1 MSKVKFGI
9 SEVHVATFA
18 TDADG
23 KPTYDTPVKVPGAV
37 SLSIDPQGDESKFHA
52 DNGVYYS
59 SMANTGYEATLTIA
73 KLTEYIKTNLLG
85 QKKDANGAIIE
96 STNDKQSPFVLMF
109 QVEGDETNTRY
120 VYYNCTLSRPSS
132 ENSTTEDTIEPST
145 DELTLSIS
153 QRYDKAVKAEIEE
166 DNIKYDTVFTT
177 VYEPATV
184 VTP

>member
-9 SEVHVATFA
+9 SEVHVATF
-18 TDADG
+18 TTNEDG
-23 KPTYDTPVKVPGAV
+23 TPTYDIPVKVPGAV
-37 SLSIDPQGDESKFHA
+37 SLSVEAQGDESKFYA

-59 SMANTGYEATLTIA
+59 KIANAGYEATLTIA

-85 QKKDANGAIIE
+85 QKKDANGALIE
-96 STNDKQSPFVLMF
+96 STDDKQSPFVLMF

-132 ENSTTEDTIEPST
+132 ENTSTEDSVEVAT

-166 DNIKYDTVFTT
+166 DNSKYNTVFTT
-177 VYEPATV
+177 VYEPEQV